1 MYPQRDM
8 ASGCAMPF
16 MQIITACYTFI
27 TYVQDRGA
35 ISHPITRTHVRA
47 SLVWYNN
54 RVSKLMCTRI
64 IRTRTTKSKYCRRAS
79 IATSYQLMIYTDMYK
94 CVIEHQIHVYY
105 IHICNYA
112 QTNLE
117 NPTPLRC

>member
-16 MQIITACYTFI
+16 MQIITACYIFI

-35 ISHPITRTHVRA
+35 ISHPIHALMRA

-64 IRTRTTKSKYCRRAS
+64 C
-79 IATSYQLMIYTDMYK
+79 
-94 CVIEHQIHVYY
+94 
-105 IHICNYA
+105 
-112 QTNLE
+112 
-117 NPTPLRC
+117 